1 MCEGCEERI
10 HVGHQVHRIDRS
22 ISKLLEM
29 RVKEEGLDEIAL
41 MHGWILRYL
50 YEHQDKEIY
59 QKDIEKYFGIC
70 RSAVTNI
77 IQTLEKK
84 GYICRASVAN
94 DARLKKVMLTEKGR
108 ENHEKLGE
116 IFQKMDAQLEEGITE
131 EELNIENMIYEIRGK
146 QVMLDSDLAKLYQC
160 KNGTKSINLAV
171 NRNVKKFPNDFYFQL
186 TNNETENLRFHF
198 ETSNSTTNYG
208 GKRYNPYAFTEQG
221 VAMLATVLHTP
232 VAAEVSVNIM
242 RAFVK
247 MRKYISANLI
257 EQDNMKNM
265 LIKHDNEIKLLQ
277 ESFSKLEEKEK
288 INHIFYE
295 GQIYYAYSLLIDI
308 FNEAKKEII
317 IIDNYADKSILDMIT
332 NLNVK
337 VIIVTRKFNLLK
349 DIDIKKYNKQYQN
362 LKVIYSDKFHDR
374 FIILDKKVLYHSG
387 ASYKDLGNKCF
398 AITKMEDKEYLKT
411 IIKNIGED
419 KCTN

>member
-1 MCEGCEERI
+1 M
-10 HVGHQVHRIDRS
+10 
-22 ISKLLEM
+22 
-29 RVKEEGLDEIAL
+29 
-41 MHGWILRYL
+41 
-50 YEHQDKEIY
+50 YE
-59 QKDIEKYFGIC
+59 
-70 RSAVTNI
+70 
-77 IQTLEKK
+77 
-84 GYICRASVAN
+84 
-94 DARLKKVMLTEKGR
+94 LK
-108 ENHEKLGE
+108 
-116 IFQKMDAQLEEGITE
+116 

-221 VAMLATVLHTP
+221 VAMLATILHTP

-242 RAFVK
+242 RTFVK
-247 MRKYISANLI
+247 MRKIISSNLI
-257 EQDNMKNM
+257 EQKYINE
-265 LIKHDNEIKLLQ
+265 LVIKDNERINLLE

-295 GQIYYAYSLLIDI
+295 GQIYDAYSLLIDI
-308 FNEAKKEII
+308 FKEAKKEII

-332 NLNVK
+332 NLNVE
-337 VIIVTRKFNLLK
+337 VTIVTRKFNLLK
-349 DIDIKKYNKQYQN
+349 EIDIKKYNRQYHN

-374 FIILDKKVLYHSG
+374 FVILDKKVLYHSG
-387 ASYKDLGNKCF
+387 ASFKDLGNKCF
-398 AITKMEDKEYLKT
+398 AINKIEDNEYLKN
-411 IIKNIGED
+411 ILKKIKQ
-419 KCTN
+419 

>member
-1 MCEGCEERI
+1 MYE
-10 HVGHQVHRIDRS
+10 
-22 ISKLLEM
+22 L
-29 RVKEEGLDEIAL
+29 KED
-41 MHGWILRYL
+41 
-50 YEHQDKEIY
+50 
-59 QKDIEKYFGIC
+59 
-70 RSAVTNI
+70 
-77 IQTLEKK
+77 
-84 GYICRASVAN
+84 
-94 DARLKKVMLTEKGR
+94 
-108 ENHEKLGE
+108 
-116 IFQKMDAQLEEGITE
+116 
-131 EELNIENMIYEIRGK
+131 LNIENMIYEIRGK
-146 QVMLDSDLAKLYQC
+146 QVMLDSDLARLYQC
-160 KNGTKSINLAV
+160 KNWTKSINLAV

-198 ETSNSTTNYG
+198 ETSSSTTNYG

-242 RAFVK
+242 RSFVK

-295 GQIYYAYSLLIDI
+295 GQIYDAYSLLIDI
-308 FNEAKKEII
+308 FKKANKEII

-337 VIIVTRKFNLLK
+337 VTIVTKKFNLLK
-349 DIDIKKYNKQYQN
+349 DIDIKKYNKQYHN
-362 LKVIYSDKFHDR
+362 LKIIYSDKFHDR

-398 AITKMEDKEYLKT
+398 GINKIKDDEYLEN
-411 IIKNIGED
+411 IIEKIGL
-419 KCTN
+419 

>member
-1 MCEGCEERI
+1 MYE
-10 HVGHQVHRIDRS
+10 
-22 ISKLLEM
+22 L
-29 RVKEEGLDEIAL
+29 KEDL
-41 MHGWILRYL
+41 
-50 YEHQDKEIY
+50 
-59 QKDIEKYFGIC
+59 
-70 RSAVTNI
+70 S
-77 IQTLEKK
+77 
-84 GYICRASVAN
+84 
-94 DARLKKVMLTEKGR
+94 
-108 ENHEKLGE
+108 
-116 IFQKMDAQLEEGITE
+116 
-131 EELNIENMIYEIRGK
+131 IENMIYEIRGK
-146 QVMLDSDLAKLYQC
+146 QVMLDCDLAKLYNVETKRINEAV
-160 KNGTKSINLAV
+160 KNNPD
-171 NRNVKKFPNDFYFQL
+171 KFPERFYFRI
-186 TNNETENLRFHF
+186 NENEFFSLKSKIS
-198 ETSNSTTNYG
+198 TSKG
-208 GKRYNPYAFTEQG
+208 GSRKGHNVFTEQG
-221 VAMLATVLHTP
+221 IAMLSTILKSK
-232 VAAEVSVNIM
+232 VAVETSIRIM
-242 RAFVK
+242 DAFVK
-247 MRKYISANLI
+247 MRKYISVNLI
-257 EQDNMKNM
+257 EQDNIKNM

-337 VIIVTRKFNLLK
+337 VIIVTKKFNLLK
-349 DIDIKKYNKQYQN
+349 DIDIKKYNRQYHN

>member
-1 MCEGCEERI
+1 MY
-10 HVGHQVHRIDRS
+10 
-22 ISKLLEM
+22 KL
-29 RVKEEGLDEIAL
+29 KEDL
-41 MHGWILRYL
+41 
-50 YEHQDKEIY
+50 
-59 QKDIEKYFGIC
+59 
-70 RSAVTNI
+70 S
-77 IQTLEKK
+77 
-84 GYICRASVAN
+84 
-94 DARLKKVMLTEKGR
+94 
-108 ENHEKLGE
+108 
-116 IFQKMDAQLEEGITE
+116 
-131 EELNIENMIYEIRGK
+131 IENMIYEIRGR
-146 QVMLDSDLAKLYQC
+146 QVMLDCDLAKLYNVETKRINEAV
-160 KNGTKSINLAV
+160 KNNPD
-171 NRNVKKFPNDFYFQL
+171 KFPERFYFRI
-186 TNNETENLRFHF
+186 NENEFFSLKSKIS
-198 ETSNSTTNYG
+198 TSKG
-208 GKRYNPYAFTEQG
+208 GSRKGHNVFTEQG
-221 VAMLATVLHTP
+221 IAMLSTILKSK
-232 VAAEVSVNIM
+232 VAVETSIRIM
-242 RAFVK
+242 DAFVK

-295 GQIYYAYSLLIDI
+295 GQIYDAYSLLIDI

-337 VIIVTRKFNLLK
+337 VTVVTRKFNLLK
-349 DIDIKKYNKQYQN
+349 DIDIKKYNKQYHN

-398 AITKMEDKEYLKT
+398 AITKIKDKEYLET

-419 KCTN
+419 KCTIKRNK

>member
-1 MCEGCEERI
+1 MYE
-10 HVGHQVHRIDRS
+10 
-22 ISKLLEM
+22 L
-29 RVKEEGLDEIAL
+29 KED
-41 MHGWILRYL
+41 
-50 YEHQDKEIY
+50 
-59 QKDIEKYFGIC
+59 
-70 RSAVTNI
+70 
-77 IQTLEKK
+77 
-84 GYICRASVAN
+84 
-94 DARLKKVMLTEKGR
+94 
-108 ENHEKLGE
+108 
-116 IFQKMDAQLEEGITE
+116 
-131 EELNIENMIYEIRGK
+131 LNIENMIYEIRGK
-146 QVMLDSDLAKLYQC
+146 QVMLDSDLARLYQC

-198 ETSNSTTNYG
+198 ETSSSTTNYG

-242 RAFVK
+242 RSFVK
-247 MRKYISANLI
+247 MRKYISVNLI

-295 GQIYYAYSLLIDI
+295 GQIYDAYSLLIDI
-308 FNEAKKEII
+308 FRKAKKEII

-337 VIIVTRKFNLLK
+337 VIIVTKKFNLLK
-349 DIDIKKYNKQYQN
+349 DIDIKKYNRQYHN

-398 AITKMEDKEYLKT
+398 AITKIEDKWYLET

>member
-1 MCEGCEERI
+1 M
-10 HVGHQVHRIDRS
+10 
-22 ISKLLEM
+22 
-29 RVKEEGLDEIAL
+29 
-41 MHGWILRYL
+41 
-50 YEHQDKEIY
+50 YE
-59 QKDIEKYFGIC
+59 
-70 RSAVTNI
+70 
-77 IQTLEKK
+77 
-84 GYICRASVAN
+84 
-94 DARLKKVMLTEKGR
+94 LK
-108 ENHEKLGE
+108 
-116 IFQKMDAQLEEGITE
+116 

-247 MRKYISANLI
+247 MRKIISSNLI
-257 EQDNMKNM
+257 EQKYINE
-265 LIKHDNEIKLLQ
+265 LVIKDNERINLLE
-277 ESFSKLEEKEK
+277 ESFLKLEEKEK

-295 GQIYYAYSLLIDI
+295 GQIYDAYSLLIDI
-308 FNEAKKEII
+308 FKEAKKEII

-337 VIIVTRKFNLLK
+337 VIIVTKKFNLLK
-349 DIDIKKYNKQYQN
+349 DIDIKKYNKQYHN

-374 FIILDKKVLYHSG
+374 FIIIDKKVLYHSG

-398 AITKMEDKEYLKT
+398 AINKIKDDEYLEN
-411 IIKNIGED
+411 ILIKIGL
-419 KCTN
+419 

>member
-1 MCEGCEERI
+1 MTANRKS
-10 HVGHQVHRIDRS
+10 RS
-22 ISKLLEM
+22 L
-29 RVKEEGLDEIAL
+29 
-41 MHGWILRYL
+41 
-50 YEHQDKEIY
+50 
-59 QKDIEKYFGIC
+59 
-70 RSAVTNI
+70 
-77 IQTLEKK
+77 
-84 GYICRASVAN
+84 
-94 DARLKKVMLTEKGR
+94 
-108 ENHEKLGE
+108 
-116 IFQKMDAQLEEGITE
+116 
-131 EELNIENMIYEIRGK
+131 
-146 QVMLDSDLAKLYQC
+146 
-160 KNGTKSINLAV
+160 
-171 NRNVKKFPNDFYFQL
+171 
-186 TNNETENLRFHF
+186 
-198 ETSNSTTNYG
+198 
-208 GKRYNPYAFTEQG
+208 PYVFTEQG
-221 VAMLATVLHTP
+221 IAMLATILHTP

-277 ESFSKLEEKEK
+277 ELFSKLEKKEK

-295 GQIYYAYSLLIDI
+295 GQIYDAYSLLIDI

-317 IIDNYADKSILDMIT
+317 IIDNYADKSILDIIT

-337 VIIVTRKFNLLK
+337 VIIVTKKFNLLK
-349 DIDIKKYNKQYQN
+349 DIDIKKYNRQYNN
-362 LKVIYSDKFHDR
+362 LKVIYGDKFHDR

-398 AITKMEDKEYLKT
+398 GITKMEDKEYLKT